1 MARLDV
7 FIQEIENRK
16 EQDIQALE
24 KKLSEKNEEIRRT
37 KDTTIRELQ
46 NQYNE
51 EAKIKS
57 QKEYAKIVEASKLQ
71 AKKDPF

>member
-24 KKLSEKNEEIRRT
+24 KKLAEKNEEIRR
-37 KDTTIRELQ
+37 
-46 NQYNE
+46 N
-51 EAKIKS
+51 
-57 QKEYAKIVEASKLQ
+57 
-71 AKKDPF
+71 